1 MNAKIPIKQL
11 SEQVAAKVNIDAQD
25 AQDAI
30 KSIFALIADTLK
42 DGKSVTL
49 DDLGTFAPDV
59 NPQEPIEFTTAPEL
73 ADELNA
79 PFAMFEPEI
88 IADELSNAE
97 LSAAGSDEATA
108 PQESATAVNPATS
121 PLPQP
126 PAESRESIPA
136 QASAPRVGWAAAR
149 TATPTTP
156 PVAPTATPVEAIEKP
171 VELPKPE
178 PAAAPVVTAST
189 EEIPTPKP
197 IEPKPEEP
205 SMVTPPTPSVAS
217 EPPTQSAPKT
227 TEESIAT
234 PPTAAAMP
242 RPALEVPEWP
252 EEEEIEEPYTPTETT
267 RTEPSDGQ
275 GRFKT
280 GFFWGLIVGLL
291 IGALLLFG
299 YAMYFSE
306 AF

>member
-11 SEQVAAKVNIDAQD
+11 SEQVAAKVNIDVQD

-49 DDLGTFAPDV
+49 DSLGTFAPDV
-59 NPQEPIEFTTAPEL
+59 NPQEPVGFTVVPEL

-97 LSAAGSDEATA
+97 LAAAGTDEAAALQTA
-108 PQESATAVNPATS
+108 IPAAPATPEATQSSVETQEAAPS
-121 PLPQP
+121 PKPT
-126 PAESRESIPA
+126 
-136 QASAPRVGWAAAR
+136 PRVGWATAR
-149 TATPTTP
+149 PS
-156 PVAPTATPVEAIEKP
+156 TPVEAPAERIEEPVETPVAKPTTVPSATTSPNEAPVPKP
-171 VELPKPE
+171 VEPE
-178 PAAAPVVTAST
+178 P
-189 EEIPTPKP
+189 EPTPVTIP
-197 IEPKPEEP
+197 LTPP
-205 SMVTPPTPSVAS
+205 VTP
-217 EPPTQSAPKT
+217 EPQ
-227 TEESIAT
+227 T
-234 PPTAAAMP
+234 PPAPAKTANEAPAPAVTPAA

-252 EEEEIEEPYTPTETT
+252 EEEEAEEPYTPTEIG
-267 RTEPSDGQ
+267 RTEPTDGQ

>member
-59 NPQEPIEFTTAPEL
+59 NPQEPVGFTTAPEL

-97 LSAAGSDEATA
+97 LSAVGSDKAPT
-108 PQESATAVNPATS
+108 PQEN
-121 PLPQP
+121 
-126 PAESRESIPA
+126 
-136 QASAPRVGWAAAR
+136 ASAVTTTTPSQPQNPVKETPDAAPANAHVPRVGWAAAR
-149 TATPTTP
+149 QATPNP
-156 PVAPTATPVEAIEKP
+156 ASVEYSEKP
-171 VELPKPE
+171 VETPDSIPAPE
-178 PAAAPVVTAST
+178 PVDTALT
-189 EEIPTPKP
+189 EETPAPKP
-197 IEPKPEEP
+197 IEPSSEPTPELTP
-205 SMVTPPTPSVAS
+205 KVTPPTPTPVAAPEPQTQPSPVKSV
-217 EPPTQSAPKT
+217 EAP
-227 TEESIAT
+227 SAT
-234 PPTAAAMP
+234 PPTSTP

-252 EEEEIEEPYTPTETT
+252 EEEDTEDSYSPTETIH
-267 RTEPSDGQ
+267 TESSDSQ

-299 YAMYFSE
+299 YAMYFSD